1 MERRP
6 TKGTSPRPPA
16 MTAQTTLSRRAP
28 RPLTRAVLAA
38 LLAFAACAS
47 EGFPPGGPEDLAA
60 PVLVETD
67 PAHRAVNATSD
78 QAITLTFDEVIDD
91 RQLGELAGIIRVN
104 PDDPEFDI
112 ELDENVITLAPDE
125 PLHEDLTYSVTV
137 LPGIRDREGNASVQ
151 PQSILFS
158 VGGEVPITLSVVRAR
173 ILDESGGPAVGALYR
188 LENTATE
195 FGYTMTADSQGEIEA
210 EAVAYGPYVATAW
223 IERVRPEGWQAT
235 EEPGARDTF
244 ELSEESRAFEAT
256 YRIAVLDT
264 TAPVVTAITTPESR
278 LLRVTVDDAIPEG
291 ASLVPT
297 RIGVYEAAP
306 DIDPDMELDSIP
318 VDRQRF
324 RRIAVVRAVRAGPNE
339 IQVETAEPLERGR
352 VHRLEMV
359 GVENASGMAAT
370 PDGGLPFRPEYEG
383 PVIYPSAPLP
393 WPGPAP

>member
-1 MERRP
+1 M
-6 TKGTSPRPPA
+6 
-16 MTAQTTLSRRAP
+16 
-28 RPLTRAVLAA
+28 V
-38 LLAFAACAS
+38 FVACAS

-60 PVLVETD
+60 PVLLETD
-67 PAHRAVNATSD
+67 PAHRAVNATPD
-78 QAITLTFDEVIDD
+78 QAIRLTFDEVIDD
-91 RQLGELAGIIRVN
+91 RQLGELARIIRVN
-104 PDDPEFDI
+104 PDDPEFHI

-173 ILDESGGPAVGALYR
+173 ILDESGAPAVGALYR

-195 FGYTMTADSQGEIEA
+195 FGYTMTADSQGGIEA

-223 IERVRPEGWQAT
+223 IERVRPEGWQMT

-244 ELSEESRAFEAT
+244 ELSETSRAHEAT
-256 YRIAVLDT
+256 YRIAVVDT
-264 TAPVVTAITTPESR
+264 TAPIVTAVTTPEAR

-291 ASLVPT
+291 ASLAPA
-297 RIGVYEAAP
+297 RIGLYEAAP
-306 DIDPDMELDSIP
+306 GVAPDVELDSIP

-324 RRIAVVRAVRAGPNE
+324 RRIGVIRAVRAGPNE

-359 GVENASGMAAT
+359 GVENASGVPAT
-370 PDGGLPFRPEYEG
+370 PAGGLAFRPDYEG
-383 PVIYPSAPLP
+383 PVLYPSEPLP
-393 WPGPAP
+393 WPGPPP

>member
-1 MERRP
+1 MVIGR
-6 TKGTSPRPPA
+6 SLLA
-16 MTAQTTLSRRAP
+16 
-28 RPLTRAVLAA
+28 RAVPVGLS
-38 LLAFAACAS
+38 LCLAACAS

-67 PAHRAVNATSD
+67 PAHRAVNATPE

-91 RQLGELAGIIRVN
+91 RQLGELARIIRLN

-112 ELDENVITLAPDE
+112 ELDENVITLAPNE

-137 LPGIRDREGNASVQ
+137 LAGIRDREGNASAL

-173 ILDESGGPAVGALYR
+173 IVDESGGPAIGALYR
-188 LENTATE
+188 LDNTATG
-195 FGYTMTADSQGEIEA
+195 FGYTMTADSQGSIEA

-223 IERVRPEGWQAT
+223 IERVRPEGWQMT

-244 ELSEESRAFEAT
+244 ELSESARAYETT
-256 YRIAVLDT
+256 YTLAVVDT
-264 TAPVVTAITTPESR
+264 TAPIVTAVTTPESR

-291 ASLVPT
+291 ASLVPA
-297 RIGVYEAAP
+297 RIAVYEAAP
-306 DIDPDMELDSIP
+306 GVDPDAELDSIP

-352 VHRLEMV
+352 VHRLELV
-359 GVENASGMAAT
+359 GVANATGVAAT
-370 PDGGLPFRPEYEG
+370 AEGGLPFRPEYEG
-383 PVIYPSAPLP
+383 PAIYPSEPLP
-393 WPGPAP
+393 WPPPAP

>member
-1 MERRP
+1 
-6 TKGTSPRPPA
+6 
-16 MTAQTTLSRRAP
+16 
-28 RPLTRAVLAA
+28 VLVA
-38 LLAFAACAS
+38 LLAGCAS

-67 PAHRAVNATSD
+67 PAHRAVNATPD

-91 RQLGELAGIIRVN
+91 RQLGELARIIRVN

-112 ELDENVITLAPDE
+112 ELDENVITLAPEE

-137 LPGIRDREGNASVQ
+137 LPGIRDREGNASVR

-173 ILDESGGPAVGALYR
+173 VLDESGGPAVGALYR
-188 LENTATE
+188 LDNTAAE

-223 IERVRPEGWQAT
+223 IERVRPEGWQTT

-244 ELSEESRAFEAT
+244 ELSDASRAHEST
-256 YRIAVLDT
+256 YRLAVVDT
-264 TAPVVTAITTPESR
+264 TAPIVTAVLTPESR
-278 LLRVTVDDAIPEG
+278 LLRITLDDAIPEG
-291 ASLVPT
+291 AILVPA

-306 DIDPDMELDSIP
+306 DVDPDAELDSVP
-318 VDRQRF
+318 VERQRF
-324 RRIAVVRAVRAGPNE
+324 RRIAVVRAVRAGPTE

-352 VHRLEMV
+352 VHRLELV
-359 GVENASGMAAT
+359 GLENASGVAAT
-370 PDGGLPFRPEYEG
+370 PDGGLPFRPAYEG
-383 PVIYPSAPLP
+383 PVIYPSEPLP
-393 WPGPAP
+393 WPGPGP